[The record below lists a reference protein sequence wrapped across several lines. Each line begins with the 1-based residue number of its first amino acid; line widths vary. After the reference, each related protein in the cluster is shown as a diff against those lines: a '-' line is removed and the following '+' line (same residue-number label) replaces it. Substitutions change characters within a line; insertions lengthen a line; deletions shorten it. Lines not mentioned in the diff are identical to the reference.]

1 MRLHK
6 EERELRRI
14 NNKFAKSNYSK
25 RIKCCYI
32 LEQYAIYFKIPLKS
46 PFFKGGDLFFP
57 LFGKEGP
64 GEIY

>member
-1 MRLHK
+1 MPLASGIPIP
-6 EERELRRI
+6 EASVER
-14 NNKFAKSNYSK
+14 
-25 RIKCCYI
+25 
-32 LEQYAIYFKIPLKS
+32 YAIYYKIPLVS